1 MNNKRQLNDLIA
13 IQGSSVSSGRLIT
26 SYRTWLEVG
35 DVMSKDVTT
44 ACPDVLV
51 VSAAGVMSEKKI
63 SCLVVMNKG
72 NVAGILTETD
82 VLRRVVRKGKDFYQT
97 TLEQIMSSPVE
108 TVPAHLSILV
118 ASEMMGR
125 KHVKRLPVLQEDK
138 LVGIVTQTD
147 LVRTLTSYGMWRD
160 VSEIMSRDVAVIAKT
175 SSVAEAAEVMTS
187 REISCVV
194 VLDGERAA
202 GVLTKKDLLGRVVA
216 LHKDPASVT
225 MEQVMSFP
233 VTSVS
238 SSYSVFSASRIME
251 EMNIRRLAVMKDK
264 RLCGIVTQ
272 TDIFR
277 AVRSKLQA
285 EEQKHLRLLE
295 DSRDSIYTADL
306 EGRITYVNPAFMEL
320 LEVSNPAEFIGQPF
334 LPERYWPCQDQRKR
348 FLEDLKKDIVESRE
362 LALKTFNGRTI
373 YVAVFSGLTKNVHG
387 GMSGSQGI
395 VYDITPKKE
404 LVALREAQEQ
414 LRTSQEKIKEAF
426 QTRELI
432 LEEMPVGMIVI
443 GRDKKI
449 RRVNKAALTMM
460 GLDSS
465 AELVGNVCH
474 KKICPV
480 ELNECPVL
488 DLGQSIDNSEKAL
501 LHSTGKQ
508 IPILKTVLP
517 ISLGGQEVLL
527 EAFVDITE
535 RRQAEETLERLN
547 KDLESAVW
555 ELTRA
560 NKELQEFAYIAAHD
574 LKTPLRAIGT
584 LADWISKDYADKFDE
599 QGREQVRLLVA
610 KAKQMTA
617 LIDDILQYS
626 RAGKSLQVDQQVD
639 LNRILSDVIR
649 EIAPPENIEITVEN
663 QLPTIRCKK
672 THVIQ
677 ILQNL
682 LSNAVKYMD
691 KPQGQIRVG
700 CVAQDDS
707 WRFSV
712 ADNGPGIDKKYF
724 DKIFK
729 IFQTLAPRDGIES
742 TGIGLSIVKKLVEL
756 NKGRVWVES
765 QVGTGST
772 FFFTLPNI
780 NSER

>member
-1 MNNKRQLNDLIA
+1 MNDIKQLRDLIA
-13 IQGSSVSSGRLIT
+13 IQGSSVSSGHLIT
-26 SYRTWLEVG
+26 SSRMWLEVG
-35 DVMSKDVTT
+35 DVMSKNVAT

-51 VSAAGVMSEKKI
+51 VSAAKVMAEKKI
-63 SCLVVMNKG
+63 SCLVVLDKE

-82 VLRRVVRKGKDFYQT
+82 VLRRVVRNGKDSYQT
-97 TLEQIMSSPVE
+97 TLAQIMSSPVE
-108 TVPAHLSILV
+108 TVPTHLSILA
-118 ASEMMGR
+118 ASEVMGR
-125 KHVKRLPVLQEDK
+125 KHIKRLPVLQEDK

-147 LVRTLTSYGMWRD
+147 LVRALTSYGMWRD
-160 VSEIMSRDVAVIAKT
+160 VSEIMSTDVAVVAKT
-175 SSVAEAAEVMTS
+175 SSVAEAAEVMTNQ
-187 REISCVV
+187 EISCVV
-194 VLDGERAA
+194 VVDGEQAA
-202 GVLTKKDLLGRVVA
+202 GVLTEKDLLGRVVA
-216 LHKDPASVT
+216 LNKDPASIT
-225 MEQVMSFP
+225 MEQVMSSP
-233 VTSVS
+233 VASVS
-238 SSYSVFSASRIME
+238 SCYSVFSTSRIME
-251 EMNIRRLAVMKDK
+251 EMNIRRLAVTKDN

-272 TDIFR
+272 TDIFM

-295 DSRDSIYTADL
+295 DSKDGIYTTDL
-306 EGRITYVNPAFMEL
+306 NGRVTYANRALLEL
-320 LEVSNPAEFIGQPF
+320 LEVSNPAELIGRPF
-334 LPERYWPCQDQRKR
+334 LPEKYWPCQDQRKQ
-348 FLEDLKKDIVESRE
+348 FLEEIKKGIVESRE
-362 LALKTFNGRTI
+362 LALETFNGRRI
-373 YVAVFSGLTKNVHG
+373 YVVVFSSLTKNIHG
-387 GMSGSQGI
+387 VISGSQGI
-395 VYDITPKKE
+395 VYDVTPKKE
-404 LVALREAQEQ
+404 LVALRETQEQ
-414 LRTSQEKIKEAF
+414 LRTSQEEMRKAF
-426 QTRELI
+426 QTRELL
-432 LEEMPVGMIVI
+432 LEEMPVGMVVI

-465 AELVGNVCH
+465 AELVGSVCH

-488 DLGQSIDNSEKAL
+488 DQGQCVDNAERVL
-501 LHSTGKQ
+501 LHRTGRQ
-508 IPILKTVLP
+508 IPVLKTVLP
-517 ISLGGQEVLL
+517 ISLGGEEVLL

-574 LKTPLRAIGT
+574 LKTPLRAIGM

-599 QGREQVRLLVA
+599 QGREQVRLLVT

-626 RAGKSLQVDQQVD
+626 RVGQSLQVDRRVD
-639 LNRILSDVIR
+639 LNKVVSDVIR
-649 EIAPPENIEITVEN
+649 EIAPAENIEITIEHE
-663 QLPTIRCKK
+663 LPTIRCKK

-677 ILQNL
+677 IFQNL
-682 LSNAVKYMD
+682 LGNAVKYMD
-691 KPQGQIRVG
+691 KPRGQIRVG
-700 CVAQDDS
+700 CVAQEDS

-772 FFFTLPNI
+772 FFFTLPK
-780 NSER
+780 